1 LKSRMEMMAMP
12 ALPLES
18 PPDPITELGRELTR
32 EIRAFMKTLKR
43 FEELRDRLAE
53 MLDDAI
59 ASGKVQ
65 VKTAKDIQTLVDAY
79 SKLAET
85 ESKLA
90 TAMAQLMKVANE
102 RDALTVAVF
111 SRTDSG
117 KVIQAE
123 FNPKALIPVIGVSEA
138 NDEGSE

>member
-1 LKSRMEMMAMP
+1 MMAMP
-12 ALPLES
+12 VLPMENL
-18 PPDPITELGRELTR
+18 PDPITELGRELTR

-85 ESKLA
+85 EGKLA

-123 FNPKALIPVIGVSEA
+123 FNPKALIPVIGISEA
-138 NDEGSE
+138 NDEASE

>member
-1 LKSRMEMMAMP
+1 MMAMP
-12 ALPLES
+12 VLPMES
-18 PPDPITELGRELTR
+18 LPDPITELGRELTR

-85 ESKLA
+85 EGKLA
-90 TAMAQLMKVANE
+90 TAMAQLMKIANE

-117 KVIQAE
+117 KVIQTE

-138 NDEGSE
+138 NDEDSE

>member
-1 LKSRMEMMAMP
+1 MES
-12 ALPLES
+12 L
-18 PPDPITELGRELTR
+18 PDPITELGRELTR

-85 ESKLA
+85 EGKLA

>member
-1 LKSRMEMMAMP
+1 MIAMP

-123 FNPKALIPVIGVSEA
+123 FSPKALVPVIGFSEA
-138 NDEGSE
+138 NDEDSE

>member
-1 LKSRMEMMAMP
+1 MPVLPMES
-12 ALPLES
+12 L
-18 PPDPITELGRELTR
+18 PDPITELGRELTR

-85 ESKLA
+85 EGKLA

-123 FNPKALIPVIGVSEA
+123 FNPKALIPVIGVSEE
-138 NDEGSE
+138 NDEDPE

>member
-1 LKSRMEMMAMP
+1 MPVLPMES
-12 ALPLES
+12 L
-18 PPDPITELGRELTR
+18 PDPITELGRELTR

-85 ESKLA
+85 EGKLA

-138 NDEGSE
+138 NDESSE

>member
-1 LKSRMEMMAMP
+1 MEN
-12 ALPLES
+12 L
-18 PPDPITELGRELTR
+18 PDPITELGRELTR

-85 ESKLA
+85 EGKLA

-123 FNPKALIPVIGVSEA
+123 FNPKALIPVIGISEA
-138 NDEGSE
+138 DDESSE

>member
-1 LKSRMEMMAMP
+1 MPVLPMES
-12 ALPLES
+12 L
-18 PPDPITELGRELTR
+18 PDPITELGRELTR

-85 ESKLA
+85 EGKLA

>member
-1 LKSRMEMMAMP
+1 MPVLPMES
-12 ALPLES
+12 L
-18 PPDPITELGRELTR
+18 PDPITELGRELTR

-85 ESKLA
+85 EGKLA

-138 NDEGSE
+138 NDEDSE

>member
-1 LKSRMEMMAMP
+1 MMAMP
-12 ALPLES
+12 VLPMES
-18 PPDPITELGRELTR
+18 LPDPITELGRELAR

-43 FEELRDRLAE
+43 FEELRERLAE

-123 FNPKALIPVIGVSEA
+123 FNPKALIPVIGVSEV
-138 NDEGSE
+138 NDESSE

>member
-1 LKSRMEMMAMP
+1 MP

-85 ESKLA
+85 EGKLA

-123 FNPKALIPVIGVSEA
+123 FNPKALIPVIGVPEV
-138 NDEGSE
+138 NDEDSE

>member
-1 LKSRMEMMAMP
+1 MEMIAMP
-12 ALPLES
+12 VLPSERL
-18 PPDPITELGRELTR
+18 PDPITELGRELTR

-90 TAMAQLMKVANE
+90 AAMAQLMKVANE
-102 RDALTVAVF
+102 RDVLTVAVF

-123 FNPKALIPVIGVSEA
+123 FNPKALIPVIEVSEA
-138 NDEGSE
+138 NDEDSE

>member
-1 LKSRMEMMAMP
+1 MPLLPMEN
-12 ALPLES
+12 L
-18 PPDPITELGRELTR
+18 PDPITELGRELSR
-32 EIRAFMKTLKR
+32 EIKAFMKTLKR

-138 NDEGSE
+138 NDEDSE